1 MAEDP
6 VCPDAPSVDAN
17 DLGIKDCSSARKSL
31 SNRGDDVGAGNN
43 VRQLSDYSAKD
54 GPF

>member
-17 DLGIKDCSSARKSL
+17 DLGIKDCSSARKNLL
-31 SNRGDDVGAGNN
+31 SPSMYG
-43 VRQLSDYSAKD
+43 LFESA
-54 GPF
+54 